1 MSLNGWKIGVD
12 IVYFVFSGLAVFEE
26 GTFLFEVEGWVGVV
40 SNESQGLVNDVLF
53 VRFGMVLYILELGAF
68 NWSEIV

>member
-1 MSLNGWKIGVD
+1 MWVWNITKIGSVSLNGWKIGVD

-53 VRFGMVLYILELGAF
+53 VRFGIVL
-68 NWSEIV
+68 